1 MGRLMDQK
9 ELADVF
15 ERIAQL
21 MEIKGELVYK
31 YLAYRKAADSLRNLA
46 ESIQTVREEGR
57 LTEIPGV
64 GKAIAQKIE
73 ELLDTGRL
81 QFLEKLESEV
91 PPSLIEV
98 LNVPDVGPK
107 KAALFWREAN
117 VIDLVGLEAAARAGR
132 LRELPGMGE
141 KSEQRILAGIEA
153 LKRRSNRMLL
163 GNAVPAAERWLDW
176 LRGLPA
182 VRRAEVAGSL
192 RRWKSTVGDFDL
204 VVASDQPVEVME
216 AFVSHPEVTRVKS
229 RGENK
234 SSVEFA
240 NGMGAQLWIQPP
252 ERFGTLWQYATGSKD
267 HNVRLRELAQ
277 RLGYSLSEQ
286 ALLDSEGRE
295 LLFAEEAELY
305 SQLGLDWVPPELRE
319 DRGEVPAAKEQ
330 RLPAMLETQHIRAE
344 LHAHT
349 RWSDGAETIE
359 NMARAALQ
367 RGLKVL
373 AITDHSRGLGI
384 AGGLSEE
391 DLRQQWL
398 EIDAVQRELGDE
410 IRLLKGSE
418 VEIHADGSLD
428 FSDETLAQLDVV
440 VASLHSGLRQPR
452 EVITQRLVAAM
463 RNPHVDIIGHPS
475 GRLLLHREPSDLD
488 MESVLREAQA
498 SQVVLE
504 INANPSRLDLD
515 EVYARRAAEMGILLS
530 IDTDAHAPDQLDL
543 LKYGVSVARRAWV
556 SSQQIINTWEPERL
570 LAWLAQR
577 GGTQS

>member
-1 MGRLMDQK
+1 MDAK

-46 ESIQTVREEGR
+46 EDVRAVREAGR

-64 GKAIAQKIE
+64 GKAIAQKID

-81 QFLEKLESEV
+81 EFLEKLEGEV

-117 VIDLVGLEAAARAGR
+117 VIDVVGLEAAARAGR

-163 GNAVPAAERWLDW
+163 GNAVPAAEGWLEW
-176 LRGLPA
+176 LRGLPGVQRTEA
-182 VRRAEVAGSL
+182 AGSL
-192 RRWKSTVGDFDL
+192 RRWKNTVGDFDL
-204 VVASDQPVEVME
+204 VVASNRPAEVME
-216 AFVSHPEVTRVKS
+216 AFVSHPEVARVKS

-277 RLGYSLSEQ
+277 RQGYSLSEQ
-286 ALLDSEGRE
+286 ALVDEQGRE
-295 LLFAEEAELY
+295 LRFANEEDLY
-305 SQLGLDWVPPELRE
+305 AQLGLAWVPPELRE
-319 DRGEVPAAKEQ
+319 DRGEVQAAKDGK
-330 RLPAMLETQHIRAE
+330 LPALLETSQLLAD
-344 LHAHT
+344 LHCHT

-359 NMARAALQ
+359 TMARAAAQ
-367 RGLKVL
+367 RGLRVL
-373 AITDHSRGLGI
+373 AITDHSRGLGV
-384 AGGLSEE
+384 AGGLSAD

-398 EIDAVQRELGDE
+398 EIEAVQREMGDQ
-410 IRLLKGSE
+410 IRLLKGTE
-418 VEIHADGSLD
+418 MEIRADGSLD
-428 FSDETLAQLDVV
+428 FDDETLAQLDVV

-463 RNPHVDIIGHPS
+463 RNPHVDIIGHPG

-488 MESVLREAQA
+488 WDTVLREAQA
-498 SQVVLE
+498 NQTVLE

-530 IDTDAHAPDQLDL
+530 IDSDSHAPDQFDL
-543 LKYGVSVARRAWV
+543 LKFGVSVARRAWV
-556 SSQQIINTWEPERL
+556 PPQQIINTWPPERL
-570 LAWLAQR
+570 LAWLAER
-577 GGTQS
+577 GG

>member
-1 MGRLMDQK
+1 MDQK

-46 ESIQTVREEGR
+46 EDIHTVREQGR
-57 LTEIPGV
+57 LVEIPGV

-81 QFLEKLESEV
+81 GFLETLEGEV

-107 KAALFWREAN
+107 KAALFWRQAN
-117 VIDLVGLEAAARAGR
+117 VIDLVGLEAAARSGR

-163 GNAVPAAERWLDW
+163 GNAVPAAQRWLEW
-176 LRGLPA
+176 LRALPG
-182 VRRAEVAGSL
+182 VQRAETAGSL
-192 RRWKSTVGDFDL
+192 RRWKNTIGDFDL
-204 VVASDQPVEVME
+204 VAASDRPAEVME
-216 AFVSHPEVTRVKS
+216 AFVTHPEVTRVKS

-240 NGMGAQLWIQPP
+240 NGLGAQLWIQPP

-267 HNVRLRELAQ
+267 HNVRLRELSQ
-277 RLGYSLSEQ
+277 RLGFSLSEQ
-286 ALLDSEGRE
+286 ALLDEKGQE
-295 LLFAEEAELY
+295 ILFAEETDLY
-305 SQLGLDWVPPELRE
+305 AHLGLDWVPPELRE
-319 DRGEVPAAKEQ
+319 DHGEVLAAKEH
-330 RLPAMLETQHIRAE
+330 RLPAMLRVDQLVAD
-344 LHAHT
+344 LHCHT

-359 NMARAALQ
+359 NMARAAMQ
-367 RGLKVL
+367 RGLRVL
-373 AITDHSRGLGI
+373 AITDHSRGLGV

-398 EIDAVQRELGDE
+398 EIETVQQQLGDG
-410 IRLLKGSE
+410 IRLLKGAE
-418 VEIHADGSLD
+418 VEIRADGSLD
-428 FSDETLAQLDVV
+428 FADETLAAMDVV

-452 EVITQRLVAAM
+452 EVITQRLVTAM
-463 RNPHVDIIGHPS
+463 RSPHVDIIGHPS
-475 GRLLLHREPSDLD
+475 GRLLLHREPSNLD
-488 MESVLREAQA
+488 METVLREALA
-498 SQVVLE
+498 NKVVLE

-530 IDTDAHAPDQLDL
+530 IDSDAHSPDQFDL

-556 SSQQIINTWEPERL
+556 NPQQMINTWEPEQL
-570 LAWLAQR
+570 LSWLARR
-577 GGTQS
+577 GRILD